1 MIMSIE
7 LISILIILTFLVLLV
22 SGLPLAWTMGATAVF
37 WCLIL
42 FSPAVLVMLC
52 SRIFRLSLNYVM
64 VSVPLFIFMGTILQ
78 QSGVA
83 DDLFDAVHV
92 WSGPFRGGLA
102 IGTIL
107 ACTLM
112 AAMVG
117 VVGAEIVTL
126 GMIALPGMLKRNYDH
141 RIALG
146 SICAGGGMATLIPP
160 SVVFII
166 YAMVAEASVSELF
179 LGGVL
184 PGLLLA
190 VLFLAYII
198 IACWI
203 KPEWA
208 PAAPA
213 EERNIPLT
221 QKLAMLKGLIMPGLL
236 GASVL
241 GSIYTGVAT
250 PSEAAG
256 IGCVGALLSAFI
268 NKRLN
273 WKVVKIAVYETAKVT
288 AMLAWLM
295 FGAQCIIGIFS
306 LAGGDDFVRSLV
318 MKLPGGKW
326 GVIISMQLIM
336 IFLGMFLDWVGIV
349 FLCMPLFVPI
359 IEELGFSKVW
369 FGVVFCMNMH
379 ISYLSPPFGPSIFYM
394 KGVVGDKISV
404 TRIYQANLPYLW
416 LTLLALAITIAF
428 PQLSL
433 WLPSIMLQH

>member
-1 MIMSIE
+1 MSIE
-7 LISILIILTFLVLLV
+7 LITLLMILTFLTLLV
-22 SGLPLAWTMGATAVF
+22 MGLPLAWTMGATAVF

-42 FSPAVLVMLC
+42 FAPSVLVMLC

-64 VSVPLFIFMGTILQ
+64 VSIPLFVFMGSILQ

-83 DDLFDAVHV
+83 DDLFEAVHV
-92 WSGPFRGGLA
+92 WSGRFRGGLA
-102 IGTIL
+102 LGTIV

-117 VVGAEIVTL
+117 IVGAEIVTL
-126 GMIALPGMLKRNYDH
+126 GMIALPAMLKRKYDP

-160 SVVFII
+160 SVVFIV
-166 YAMVAEASVSELF
+166 YAMTAEASVGELF
-179 LGGVL
+179 IGGIL

-190 VLFLAYII
+190 FLFMGYIT

-203 KPEWA
+203 KPEMA
-208 PAAPA
+208 PAAPV
-213 EERNIPLT
+213 EEREIPLRD
-221 QKLAMLKGLIMPGLL
+221 KLILLKGLVMPGIL
-236 GASVL
+236 AFVVL

-256 IGCVGALLSAFI
+256 IGCVGALLSAAH
-268 NKRLN
+268 NRKLK
-273 WKVVKIAVYETAKVT
+273 WSGVKGAVYETAKVT

-295 FGAQCIIGIFS
+295 FGAQCIIGVFS
-306 LAGGDDFVRSLV
+306 LAGGDEFVRSWV
-318 MKLPGGKW
+318 MALPGGKW
-326 GVIISMQLIM
+326 GIIIGMQLIM

-349 FLCMPLFVPI
+349 FLTMPLFVPI

-394 KGVVGDKISV
+394 KGVVGDEVSV
-404 TRIYQANLPYLW
+404 GAIYKANLPYLW
-416 LTLLALAITIAF
+416 LTFVALAITMAF
-428 PQLSL
+428 PGLSL
-433 WLPSIMLQH
+433 WLPSMMFGQ